1 MLLTKAK
8 EVLRLSSNVTDTEV
22 TDLIKSA
29 ILDLR
34 RLGVIVPQEVEPSY
48 TGDVDA
54 LLERAILLYCK
65 ANYGY
70 NSDSEKFR
78 SAYEHLASALSL
90 CSDYNTEVND
100 EQVGS

>member
-8 EVLRLSSNVTDTEV
+8 EVLRLSSTVTDTEV

-34 RLGVIVPQEVEPSY
+34 RLGVIVPQTVTPSS
-48 TGDVDA
+48 TEDVDA

-70 NSDSEKFR
+70 NSDSDKFR
-78 SAYEHLASALSL
+78 EAYEHLASALSL
-90 CSDYNTEVND
+90 CSDYNTEAD
-100 EQVGS
+100 ET

>member
-1 MLLTKAK
+1 MTLLAKAK

-29 ILDLR
+29 IFDLR
-34 RLGVIVPQEVEPSY
+34 RVGVIVPQEVEPTS
-48 TGDVDA
+48 TGDVDP

-70 NSDSEKFR
+70 NKDSERFNK
-78 SAYEHLASALSL
+78 AYEHLQMALSL
-90 CSDYNTEVND
+90 AQDYTTDTEA
-100 EQVGS
+100 